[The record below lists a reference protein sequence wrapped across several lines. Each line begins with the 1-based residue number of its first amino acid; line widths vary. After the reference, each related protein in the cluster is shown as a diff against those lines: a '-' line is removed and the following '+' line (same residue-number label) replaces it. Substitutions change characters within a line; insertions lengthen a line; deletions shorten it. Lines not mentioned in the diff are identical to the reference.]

1 MGNTIQTQS
10 KFRLQNA
17 FLNNEEVVI
26 KAFYLDEYPKTKH
39 YVLSH
44 GGQIS
49 NAEDVFQEAFFAF
62 WKKICTGKFC
72 PNSRPEMEAYLFTAA
87 RNKWIDEMR
96 LASRNGTI
104 SLNETFIQV
113 EDDQSLLDTE
123 NEEREYKLNITLKAF
138 ENLGKDC
145 KALLTQFYYN
155 KVSLKEI
162 AQNLNI
168 EETSAKNKKYRCIQ
182 KLKELA
188 KQ

>member
-1 MGNTIQTQS
+1 
-10 KFRLQNA
+10 
-17 FLNNEEVVI
+17 
-26 KAFYLDEYPKTKH
+26 
-39 YVLSH
+39 
-44 GGQIS
+44 
-49 NAEDVFQEAFFAF
+49 
-62 WKKICTGKFC
+62 
-72 PNSRPEMEAYLFTAA
+72 MEAYLFTAA